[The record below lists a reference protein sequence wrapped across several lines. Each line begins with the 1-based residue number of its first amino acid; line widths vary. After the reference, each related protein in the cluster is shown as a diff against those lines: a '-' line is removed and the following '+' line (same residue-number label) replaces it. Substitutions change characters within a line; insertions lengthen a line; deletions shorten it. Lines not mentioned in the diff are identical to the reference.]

1 MNAILTLMTLMA
13 AASPADFKH
22 KTLPEIAVE
31 NCSHVKPERYNEA
44 LKIALILFEEEEKL
58 KIPAVMRGMSLAAAC
73 RESGFNPGAKGDRK
87 FSRNKKKPMALG
99 VLQLWPIYERMY
111 PGLVR
116 TDPRS
121 AARGWLSHIIKMLPK
136 IRRQCKY
143 RSVKKVWIAA
153 WVTGIRYKKPGG
165 RCKEVPLHLR
175 YFRKIRKVYENQG
188 STLSR

>member
-1 MNAILTLMTLMA
+1 MNVILTLVTLLA
-13 AASPADFKH
+13 ATSSADFRQ

-31 NCSHVKPERYNEA
+31 NCKHVKPDRYDDA

-58 KIPAVMRGMSLAAAC
+58 KIPDVMRGMSLAAAC
-73 RESGFNPGAKGDRK
+73 SESGFNPGAKGDRK
-87 FSRNKKKPMALG
+87 FSKSKKKPMAIG
-99 VLQLWPIYERMY
+99 VLQLWPIYEKMY
-111 PGLVR
+111 PGLIR

-121 AARGWLSHIIKMLPK
+121 AASGWLRHIIRMVPK
-136 IRRQCKY
+136 VKRQCKY
-143 RSVKKVWIAA
+143 RSTKKIWIAA

-175 YFRKIRKVYENQG
+175 YFRKIRKIYERQE